1 MTFASRDRADRALL
15 PSGLA
20 KIFGNNAG
28 VPSVTGLA
36 GPAGDRAAVRKVQPA
51 HAARALQLALWLRR
65 SHLHSILPR
74 EDIRRRCGRSFA
86 SLAHRLDRIYQ
97 RAIRSEEIVTVV
109 ALGVVEQF
117 AQGQHRESLHL
128 VHAQNLLSRG

>member
-15 PSGLA
+15 PFGLA

-51 HAARALQLALWLRR
+51 RAARALQLAPWTAPIACSCHPASRR
-65 SHLHSILPR
+65 YSATMRAFLQVSGLPVAAR
-74 EDIRRRCGRSFA
+74 NVWRRG
-86 SLAHRLDRIYQ
+86 
-97 RAIRSEEIVTVV
+97 
-109 ALGVVEQF
+109 
-117 AQGQHRESLHL
+117 
-128 VHAQNLLSRG
+128 